1 MRHCY
6 YPALPGG
13 QLLDDPCG
21 GRVIAGLRN
30 VRHRGRRGGSAPLA
44 ALVRARG
51 DLQLAE
57 DAALRVWSAT
67 AERLVDGHEESD
79 RHQDNAGQVLD
90 AELDRRAE
98 APSDFQSQQAQA
110 HADHGEDDNR
120 VDQ

>member
-21 GRVIAGLRN
+21 GRVVAGLRN
-30 VRHRGRRGGSAPLA
+30 VRHRGRRGGSATLA

-90 AELDRRAE
+90 ADLERRAQ
-98 APSDFQSQQAQA
+98 AP
-110 HADHGEDDNR
+110 
-120 VDQ
+120 